1 MPTLP
6 GSGPES
12 RWPLPPRGSGQFRQ
26 VAEGFGAN
34 ADRYD
39 RSRPSYP
46 RALVDRVLAGRPGPR
61 VLDVGCGTGIVA
73 RLFQAAGAEVLGV
86 DPDERMAA
94 RARALGLAG
103 GGARIE
109 GWDPA
114 GAECN

>member
-6 GSGPES
+6 GP
-12 RWPLPPRGSGQFRQ
+12 GSEQFRQ
-26 VAEGFGAN
+26 VATSFGTDAP
-34 ADRYD
+34 RYD
-39 RSRPSYP
+39 RARPSYP
-46 RALVDRVLAGRPGPR
+46 RALVDRVLATSPRTGSRAR

-73 RLFQAAGAEVLGV
+73 RLFQAAGAQVLGI

-109 GWDPA
+109 GWDP
-114 GAECN
+114 